1 MPVEVDHNLVE
12 VDHIHVEV
20 DHIHVGVD
28 HNSEQVD
35 HNPVGAG
42 CILVRVGY
50 TPVLGGDAHILV
62 GLVENSLKPEEQ
74 KEGLEVTSPSLA
86 GSKRKIPS
94 ICGTDVS

>member
-1 MPVEVDHNLVE
+1 MLVEVDHNPVEVDHNP
-12 VDHIHVEV
+12 VEV

-42 CILVRVGY
+42 CILVWVGY
-50 TPVLGGDAHILV
+50 TLVLGGGAHKLV
-62 GLVENSLKPEEQ
+62 GLVEDSLKPEEQ

-86 GSKRKIPS
+86 DLKRKIPS
-94 ICGTDVS
+94 RCRTDVS

>member
-1 MPVEVDHNLVE
+1 MPVEVDHNP
-12 VDHIHVEV
+12 VEV

-42 CILVRVGY
+42 CILV
-50 TPVLGGDAHILV
+50 LEGDAHKLV
-62 GLVENSLKPEEQ
+62 GLVEDSLKPEEQ

-94 ICGTDVS
+94 RCGTDVS

>member
-1 MPVEVDHNLVE
+1 MPVEVDHNPVE

-20 DHIHVGVD
+20 DH
-28 HNSEQVD
+28 NS
-35 HNPVGAG
+35 VGAG

-50 TPVLGGDAHILV
+50 TPVLEGDAHKLV
-62 GLVENSLKPEEQ
+62 GLVEDSLKPEEQ

-94 ICGTDVS
+94 RCGTDVS